1 MLNFADQLLDVGEAA
16 ESDGLLGYKSKP
28 AGLDLIKPG
37 GIGGCVVEV
46 EPWQLRQPGFY
57 FGALF
62 ISYMVAAPMC
72 LLLFSLLNFG
82 LGISFEPALVLVA
95 IIQLGLT
102 PYLFHFARA
111 IWLYFHLKSAE
122 TLPKA

>member
-1 MLNFADQLLDVGEAA
+1 MFLHNPYNLPQIGKMPRYCPNCG
-16 ESDGLLGYKSKP
+16 SDF
-28 AGLDLIKPG
+28 
-37 GIGGCVVEV
+37 
-46 EPWQLRQPGFY
+46 EPEPGFY

-82 LGISFEPALVLVA
+82 LGISFEQALVLVA